1 MKQKASRWDFCVWLG
16 RKINQEVVCG
26 SSREGRVEELSLRV
40 EKLVDLRIGEK
51 KDPKM
56 KCCDG
61 KMFL

>member
-1 MKQKASRWDFCVWLG
+1 M
-16 RKINQEVVCG
+16 CG
-26 SSREGRVEELSLRV
+26 SSREGRAEELSLRV

-61 KMFL
+61 KNIPVGSKVLVVR